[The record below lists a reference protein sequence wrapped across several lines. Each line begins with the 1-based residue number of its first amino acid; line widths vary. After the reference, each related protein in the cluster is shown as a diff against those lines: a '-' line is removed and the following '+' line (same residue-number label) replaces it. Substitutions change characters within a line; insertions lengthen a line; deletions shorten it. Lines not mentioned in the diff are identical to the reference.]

1 MLLSLPSLLLGSIAL
16 FSSLGLLLLLPLPA
30 ADFPLPN
37 ISATPRMDGR
47 TDGQTC
53 AGFTAISSRVSI
65 YRLAEGQQAVAEEE

>member
-16 FSSLGLLLLLPLPA
+16 FSSLGLLLLLPA

-37 ISATPRMDGR
+37 ISATPR

-53 AGFTAISSRVSI
+53 AGFTAISSRVLI
-65 YRLAEGQQAVAEEE
+65 YRLAEGQQAVAVEE